1 MTARNF
7 ATFTD
12 GHEEEIFYYK
22 KYGECSL
29 LFATKSGIYRYNCST
44 IPFGVMGLRRSSDFL
59 KLEVVDERMNR
70 RIDLEFEP
78 AIEVKSVTID
88 ERVPYVYVLDSR
100 DYNVHGEVLASE
112 NADEEEIRQAIMKSL
127 TVHYE
132 KK

>member
-22 KYGECSL
+22 KYGEAGL
-29 LFATKSGIYRYNCST
+29 LFATQSGIYRFNYNT
-44 IPFGVMGLRRSSDFL
+44 VPFGVMGLRRSSDFL
-59 KLEVVDERMNR
+59 KLVVDS
-70 RIDLEFEP
+70 DFGLVSPTFDP
-78 AIEVKSVTID
+78 APELKSIVID
-88 ERVPYVYVLDSR
+88 ERVPYVYVLDGQ

-112 NADEEEIRQAIMKSL
+112 DADEEEIRKAILDSV

-132 KK
+132 KKD

>member
-59 KLEVVDERMNR
+59 KLVVDS
-70 RIDLEFEP
+70 DFGLVSPTFEP
-78 AIEVKSVTID
+78 APELASVTID
-88 ERVPYVYVLDSR
+88 ERVPYVYVLDGQ
-100 DYNVHGEVLASE
+100 DYNVHGEVLASPD
-112 NADEEEIRQAIMKSL
+112 ADEKEIREAILNSV
-127 TVHYE
+127 TVRYE